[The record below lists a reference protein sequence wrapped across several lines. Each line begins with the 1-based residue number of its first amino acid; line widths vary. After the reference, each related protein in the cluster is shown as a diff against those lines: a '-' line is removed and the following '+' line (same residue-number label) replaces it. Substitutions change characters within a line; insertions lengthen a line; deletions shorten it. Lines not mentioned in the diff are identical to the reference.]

1 MISFHLQCCQD
12 CRVIVD
18 VSESYPR
25 RDAAMSHTVFEDRSL
40 CSCISSVFLIS
51 FSGIISASRFRSFT
65 VHECHRCQWKPLSL
79 TSFVYS
85 VLILLFQRSFPVLCP
100 ENHCC
105 YFLVLIINASFY
117 VPILHAVSIAH
128 EFFLTRDAMLAR
140 YRPMR

>member
-1 MISFHLQCCQD
+1 MISFRLQCCQD

-65 VHECHRCQWKPLSL
+65 VHECHRCQWKPLFL
-79 TSFVYS
+79 MSFVYS
-85 VLILLFQRSFPVLCP
+85 VLTTFPAFLSCLVSRESLLLFSCSHHQRVFLCSYP
-100 ENHCC
+100 TCCKHCSRV
-105 YFLVLIINASFY
+105 FFNSRRHAS
-117 VPILHAVSIAH
+117 AV
-128 EFFLTRDAMLAR
+128 
-140 YRPMR
+140 